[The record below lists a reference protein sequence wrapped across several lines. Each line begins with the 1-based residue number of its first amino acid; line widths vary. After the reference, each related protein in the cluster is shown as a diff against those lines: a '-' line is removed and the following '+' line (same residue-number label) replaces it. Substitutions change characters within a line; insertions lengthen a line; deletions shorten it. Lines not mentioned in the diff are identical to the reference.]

1 MPMNYSA
8 GQVGSS
14 TGVVGTNA
22 LITHPTY
29 SSPIMSI
36 PQVSNVYNLVNE
48 DRISELTGF
57 EVPYTSVSY
66 GPGVPP
72 EGTSKP
78 FGPVPA
84 YVFNQRLRS
93 WQSKQDHGRPIQ
105 EIGQANIGTLARP
118 AF

>member
-1 MPMNYSA
+1 MNYSA

-93 WQSKQDHGRPIQ
+93 
-105 EIGQANIGTLARP
+105 
-118 AF
+118 